1 MIVRHLL
8 DKWCQIA
15 SNEDCQ
21 ANAHELIVSQENVFV
36 IGIGALE
43 MSLNV
48 IDPSSGIDRTD
59 AREAR
64 ADRFFSRTVYF
75 AETMF
80 VAVKSQIS

>member
-1 MIVRHLL
+1 
-8 DKWCQIA
+8 
-15 SNEDCQ
+15 
-21 ANAHELIVSQENVFV
+21 
-36 IGIGALE
+36 